1 MAIKRKIL
9 GVACAVTIVG
19 TGLIGI
25 TYANEN
31 SEFVKNIKGRM
42 HNCLSMID
50 FSEYEA
56 LTDSQKDEL
65 IELQTQL
72 KEIMQEEK
80 TVRAEME
87 EILEDAGVE
96 IKQTPKREMKPREM
110 KELTEEEKAEM
121 KEKFSLTEEEKTELK
136 ANKEFIKGRKGKMA
150 ENKSIEEN

>member
-1 MAIKRKIL
+1 MAIKSKIL

-65 IELQTQL
+65 TELQTQL

-87 EILEDAGVE
+87 EILEEAGVE
-96 IKQTPKREMKPREM
+96 VKANIKKDMKPREK
-110 KELTEEEKAEM
+110 KELTEEEKAEI
-121 KEKFSLTEEEKTELK
+121 KEKISLTEEEKAELK

-150 ENKSIEEN
+150 ENKPVTAN